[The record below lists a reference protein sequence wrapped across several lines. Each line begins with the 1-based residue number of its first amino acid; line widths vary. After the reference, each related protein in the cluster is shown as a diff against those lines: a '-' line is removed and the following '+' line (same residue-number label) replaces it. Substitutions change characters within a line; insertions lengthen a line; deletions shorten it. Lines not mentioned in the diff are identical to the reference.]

1 MKDLKHL
8 IFFENLLQDAQNELV
23 TQAVNDGKIAL
34 GYNCY
39 YIPEVLLN
47 LPGCFSSRLRAPRC
61 ESTDVATYYMT
72 SRVCPYVRS
81 ILERAIEGGY
91 NYLNA
96 LFGAE
101 CCASM
106 ERMEEHFFLIN
117 PVKND
122 RFFVTQ
128 IDPPLK
134 GDKTSYDYY
143 KGQLKLKVVDQ
154 LAERYG
160 VDALRFFLLRTFPF
174 GSDGNFSNELLINT
188 INVDLANDLGNLVS
202 RTTAMVEKYFGGT
215 LPESRQA
222 DALDDELIS
231 QLSALR
237 GKYEAEMEK
246 FQFQNALELIFKCIQ
261 RANKYIDETAPWA
274 LAKDEANKPRLA
286 SVMYNLLESIRI
298 CTVLLT
304 PFIPDSCE
312 KIFAQIGACECCRD
326 WDSAAKWGSL
336 SATVTVHKGEA
347 IFPRVD
353 AQKALEELE
362 AIQEAQ
368 KKAALPAMEFEPMV
382 EEKVDFDTF
391 CKSDFRAVK
400 VKACEAVKKSE
411 KLLRFTL
418 DDGTGTDRQILSG
431 IHKWYKPEELVGKT
445 LVAIVNLPPR
455 KMMGLESCGM
465 LLSAVHTEKG
475 EEVLNLI
482 MVDDKIPAGAKLC

>member
-117 PVKND
+117 PVKNE

-160 VDALRFFLLRTFPF
+160 VDT
-174 GSDGNFSNELLINT
+174 SDAAMRATIEKFNELCDVITEIGNFRKLDNPPITGYEFHVIQ
-188 INVDLANDLGNLVS
+188 LVS
-202 RTTAMVEKYFGGT
+202 LVCPKYLILPYLRETAKEMKTRKPDAKWPFRCKVVLAGSENDDPDFTKLVESCGAEVVCDRYCYGAV
-215 LPESRQA
+215 ESRQ
-222 DALDDELIS
+222 
-231 QLSALR
+231 
-237 GKYEAEMEK
+237 
-246 FQFQNALELIFKCIQ
+246 
-261 RANKYIDETAPWA
+261 P
-274 LAKDEANKPRLA
+274 
-286 SVMYNLLESIRI
+286 
-298 CTVLLT
+298 
-304 PFIPDSCE
+304 
-312 KIFAQIGACECCRD
+312 
-326 WDSAAKWGSL
+326 
-336 SATVTVHKGEA
+336 
-347 IFPRVD
+347 
-353 AQKALEELE
+353 
-362 AIQEAQ
+362 
-368 KKAALPAMEFEPMV
+368 
-382 EEKVDFDTF
+382 
-391 CKSDFRAVK
+391 
-400 VKACEAVKKSE
+400 
-411 KLLRFTL
+411 
-418 DDGTGTDRQILSG
+418 
-431 IHKWYKPEELVGKT
+431 
-445 LVAIVNLPPR
+445 IV
-455 KMMGLESCGM
+455 
-465 LLSAVHTEKG
+465 VEKG
-475 EEVLNLI
+475 EDPLYAIAKHYLKTSNCPRFMPQDEMRARKQRLADLVKEYNADGIIVCSNKFCEYWSYERVVDTVVLKRDFGIPVCSIEKEYINTASGQLRTRFQAFVESVEI
-482 MVDDKIPAGAKLC
+482 KKIQEGK

>member
-117 PVKND
+117 PVKNE

-160 VDALRFFLLRTFPF
+160 VDTSDAAMRATIEKFNELCDVITEIGNFRKLPNPPITGYEFHVIQLVSQVCPHDLILPLPEGDACRDQKAQAPSRSSPFRARIVVAGSEIDDPEFTKLLEGCGAMVVADRLLLRQ
-174 GSDGNFSNELLINT
+174 
-188 INVDLANDLGNLVS
+188 
-202 RTTAMVEKYFGGT
+202 
-215 LPESRQA
+215 LPEP
-222 DALDDELIS
+222 
-231 QLSALR
+231 
-237 GKYEAEMEK
+237 
-246 FQFQNALELIFKCIQ
+246 
-261 RANKYIDETAPWA
+261 RAHRD
-274 LAKDEANKPRLA
+274 PRRR
-286 SVMYNLLESIRI
+286 E
-298 CTVLLT
+298 
-304 PFIPDSCE
+304 
-312 KIFAQIGACECCRD
+312 
-326 WDSAAKWGSL
+326 
-336 SATVTVHKGEA
+336 
-347 IFPRVD
+347 RVRRHRPP
-353 AQKALEELE
+353 
-362 AIQEAQ
+362 
-368 KKAALPAMEFEPMV
+368 LPALNQCAPLHGG
-382 EEKVDFDTF
+382 
-391 CKSDFRAVK
+391 
-400 VKACEAVKKSE
+400 CE
-411 KLLRFTL
+411 
-418 DDGTGTDRQILSG
+418 DR
-431 IHKWYKPEELVGKT
+431 
-445 LVAIVNLPPR
+445 
-455 KMMGLESCGM
+455 
-465 LLSAVHTEKG
+465 
-475 EEVLNLI
+475 
-482 MVDDKIPAGAKLC
+482 PAPC

>member
-143 KGQLKLKVVDQ
+143 KGQLQLKVVDQ

-160 VDALRFFLLRTFPF
+160 VDTSDAAMRATIEKFNELCDVITEIGNFRKLPNPPITGYEFHVIQLVSEVCPHDLILPYLKETLAEIKKRKPEPEFPF
-174 GSDGNFSNELLINT
+174 RARVVVAGSEIDDPEFTKLLE
-188 INVDLANDLGNLVS
+188 GCG
-202 RTTAMVEKYFGGT
+202 AMVVADRYCFGSFPSRERIEIRDGET
-215 LPESRQA
+215 AFDAICPPLP
-222 DALDDELIS
+222 
-231 QLSALR
+231 
-237 GKYEAEMEK
+237 
-246 FQFQNALELIFKCIQ
+246 ALEPVRPLHGGCED
-261 RANKYIDETAPWA
+261 RPAP
-274 LAKDEANKPRLA
+274 
-286 SVMYNLLESIRI
+286 
-298 CTVLLT
+298 C
-304 PFIPDSCE
+304 
-312 KIFAQIGACECCRD
+312 
-326 WDSAAKWGSL
+326 
-336 SATVTVHKGEA
+336 
-347 IFPRVD
+347 
-353 AQKALEELE
+353 
-362 AIQEAQ
+362 
-368 KKAALPAMEFEPMV
+368 
-382 EEKVDFDTF
+382 
-391 CKSDFRAVK
+391 
-400 VKACEAVKKSE
+400 
-411 KLLRFTL
+411 
-418 DDGTGTDRQILSG
+418 
-431 IHKWYKPEELVGKT
+431 
-445 LVAIVNLPPR
+445 
-455 KMMGLESCGM
+455 
-465 LLSAVHTEKG
+465 
-475 EEVLNLI
+475 
-482 MVDDKIPAGAKLC
+482 